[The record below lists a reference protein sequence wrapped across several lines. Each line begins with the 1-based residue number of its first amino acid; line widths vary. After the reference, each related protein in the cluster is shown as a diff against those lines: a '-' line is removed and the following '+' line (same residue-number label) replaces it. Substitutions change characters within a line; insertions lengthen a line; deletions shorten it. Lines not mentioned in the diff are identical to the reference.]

1 MRIYTK
7 PWNGRRKINLNRSC
21 VMGSKV
27 CCRKVKLTIKL
38 KQQWNHRNRSWSKSL
53 LSTFW
58 KFLNIDERSEAQN
71 IFLDSCWIYFEGSDE
86 WFKRWTLSQ
95 MKLYWILID
104 AFLPRVLSS
113 SCLKFEPNAE
123 YGTKRHCGTYFQL
136 TKNYQIF
143 VPI

>member
-1 MRIYTK
+1 MA
-7 PWNGRRKINLNRSC
+7 
-21 VMGSKV
+21 
-27 CCRKVKLTIKL
+27 KLTIRL
-38 KQQWNHRNRSWSKSL
+38 KQQWNHRNWSWSKSL

-86 WFKRWTLSQ
+86 RFKRWALSQ

-136 TKNYQIF
+136 TKKLSNFCAHLVISVQELAAWWTTVVYFHIIYNRF
-143 VPI
+143 II